1 MPGLKLQ
8 LQLGVGSPEF
18 ESTGRLERYMLV
30 LGAITESHTDPNC
43 ENFLKLAEQ
52 QQACWN
58 SRGRHVSSNYST

>member
-1 MPGLKLQ
+1 MPGLK

-18 ESTGRLERYMLV
+18 ESTGRLESYMLV

-43 ENFLKLAEQ
+43 ENFLKLTEQ

-58 SRGRHVSSNYST
+58 SVRGRHVGSNYST